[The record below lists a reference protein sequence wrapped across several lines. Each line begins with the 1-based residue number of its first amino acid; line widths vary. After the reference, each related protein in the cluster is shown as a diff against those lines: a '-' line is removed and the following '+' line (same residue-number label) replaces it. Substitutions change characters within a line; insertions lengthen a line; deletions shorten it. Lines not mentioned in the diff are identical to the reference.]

1 MEAEQLACLPGARA
15 GHNLA
20 PSALRP
26 RRRTAMPISADRWYA
41 EIESSTETLA
51 GIVDGADLTITV
63 PTCPEWTLRQLA
75 THVGRAHRWAGQ
87 ITSTRSAE
95 FIPFRQV
102 PDGRIPDDPAK
113 QAPWLRAG
121 AARLVDVVRAAGGD
135 KVWAFNAQRPASF
148 WARRM
153 AHETAVHRAD
163 AEFAVGREPAFAP
176 DVAADGIDEW
186 LSFLSGRD
194 ALGSPAEDPR
204 LGALPD
210 GGVLHVHATDDDL
223 ADGAGEWLV
232 RRDGDRITV
241 EHGHAKGDVALRGP
255 AGRVLL
261 VLVRRVPTDD
271 AQVEVIGDAAVLD
284 AWLAATPF

>member
-1 MEAEQLACLPGARA
+1 WLPGERA
-15 GHNLA
+15 SHSLA
-20 PSALRP
+20 ASAPAP

-41 EIESSTETLA
+41 EIESSTDILA
-51 GIVDGADLTITV
+51 GIVDGADLTIAV

-87 ITSTRSAE
+87 ITSTRSSE

-121 AARLVDVVRAAGGD
+121 AARLVDAVRAADGD
-135 KVWAFNAQRPASF
+135 HVWTFNAQRPASF

-163 AEFAVGREPAFAP
+163 AELTVGRDPRIAA

-186 LSFLSGRD
+186 LGFLSAG
-194 ALGSPAEDPR
+194 AAAGGAAEDAR
-204 LGALPD
+204 LAAMPD
-210 GGVLHVHATDDDL
+210 GGVLHFHATDDGL
-223 ADGAGEWLV
+223 PDGAGEWLV

-241 EHGHAKGDVALRGP
+241 EHGHAKGDVVLRGP

-261 VLVRRVPTDD
+261 VLVRRLPADD
-271 AQVEVIGDAAVLD
+271 AQVEVLGDPAVLT

>member
-1 MEAEQLACLPGARA
+1 
-15 GHNLA
+15 
-20 PSALRP
+20 
-26 RRRTAMPISADRWYA
+26 MPISADRWYA

-51 GIVDGADLTITV
+51 GIVDGADLTIAV

-75 THVGRAHRWAGQ
+75 THVGRAHRWAGE

-135 KVWAFNAQRPASF
+135 EVWAFNAQRPASF

-163 AEFAVGREPAFAP
+163 AEFAVGRDPQIAP

-186 LSFLSGRD
+186 LGFLSGGGL
-194 ALGSPAEDPR
+194 AGGAAPDPR
-204 LGALPD
+204 IGALPD
-210 GGVLHVHATDDDL
+210 GGLLHVHATDDGL

-241 EHGHAKGDVALRGP
+241 EHGHARGDVALRGP

-261 VLVRRVPTDD
+261 VLLRRVPADD
-271 AQVEVIGDAAVLD
+271 AQVQVIGDAALLT